1 MSGRRKL
8 FLVGLLVTTTLGVG
22 CASARKPQFQL
33 EWQVMQG
40 PGGPSVKGHVLNV
53 ALLPAR
59 DLRLLVEGLDT
70 SDHVVTRT
78 LGVLPIIVPSRS
90 SVPFDVPVPGTAAS
104 YRVSVQSFEWVLP
117 PASPGR
123 SK

>member
-1 MSGRRKL
+1 MTRAQAV
-8 FLVGLLVTTTLGVG
+8 VGLLVTTTLGAG
-22 CASARKPQFQL
+22 CASADRPQFQL

-40 PGGPSVKGHVLNV
+40 PGGPSVKGRVLNE
-53 ALLPAR
+53 APLPAR
-59 DLRLLVEGLDT
+59 DLRLLIEGLDA
-70 SDHVVTRT
+70 SDHVVTKT

-104 YRVSVQSFEWVLP
+104 YRVSVQSFQWVLP

-123 SK
+123 SR